1 MHEGDSLA
9 QHEKQPDGH
18 ILMEREIELARK
30 GVKDFVKSLDKE
42 MLENLVVELSSSGSG
57 SVSHLQDLVKVIQG
71 EPASPTPENP
81 ELAWCIC
88 NVCVQMSSAEE
99 RKCCGKVRCLSSYH
113 VFQKVCLDRDVLEVH
128 IKAHADHYAENI
140 EFTTNAFRKAAYRQF
155 IMWRFG
161 TWLRK
166 STCHTIMHCSY
177 DKMCIPFT

>member
-1 MHEGDSLA
+1 
-9 QHEKQPDGH
+9 
-18 ILMEREIELARK
+18 
-30 GVKDFVKSLDKE
+30 

-88 NVCVQMSSAEE
+88 NVCVQMPSAEE

-161 TWLRK
+161 KLGYGNRRVIP
-166 STCHTIMHCSY
+166 S
-177 DKMCIPFT
+177 CIVHMIRCAFPSPDGQYMGFKYTQ